1 MFCLM
6 IGRAQFAL
14 ACFQPS
20 SVSHFQLRPVH
31 AVSLGVGPHMVPGG
45 VTGSQG
51 LLDHFGIPLWVVSE
65 IEQVKQRAEMVP
77 VPPVVS
83 DRPSESSVLGVDGSP
98 RR

>member
-31 AVSLGVGPHMVPGG
+31 ARCEPPVSLGVGPHMVPGG
-45 VTGSQG
+45 VAGSQG

-65 IEQVKQRAEMVP
+65 VEQMKQGAEMVP
-77 VPPVVS
+77 SFLLSLVGPVKDLCWV
-83 DRPSESSVLGVDGSP
+83 
-98 RR
+98 